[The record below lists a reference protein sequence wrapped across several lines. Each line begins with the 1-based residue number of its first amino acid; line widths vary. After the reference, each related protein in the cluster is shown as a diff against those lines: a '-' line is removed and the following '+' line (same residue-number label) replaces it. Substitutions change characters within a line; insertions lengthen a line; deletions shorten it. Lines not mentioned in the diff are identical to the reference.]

1 MKRMRVL
8 LLLLLLP
15 AQAASLWALPRCQM
29 VMVCQMSQ
37 DGSSS
42 CCADS
47 SCSMGS
53 EQSASSTGTLI
64 VIPAVVLASNTVIVA
79 PSSTASHPDPAEPR
93 PSGASRD
100 ILDPPPRA

>member
-1 MKRMRVL
+1 MKRVRVL
-8 LLLLLLP
+8 LFLLLLP
-15 AQAASLWALPRCQM
+15 TQSASLWALPRCQM
-29 VMVCQMSQ
+29 VMVCQMAQ

-53 EQSASSTGTLI
+53 DQSAASTGMLI
-64 VIPAVVLASNTVIVA
+64 VLPAMVGSPVCGVLRPE
-79 PSSTASHPDPAEPR
+79 PSSGLPDPAQPR
-93 PSGASRD
+93 PFGASRD